1 MADEL
6 RQPSGVDEFKAAALA
21 AGFDGTRPQQLGHL
35 DRSEQRRAALTA
47 RRRSLRRRAITNGS
61 QIISWNANLWP
72 ELEIELK
79 DPWNPPHG
87 IYRCK
92 SPYGVGT
99 VLQFSSMVLTLRKDR
114 RAVTALEY
122 GLIAG
127 VIVATIMVGFTLLA
141 NDLSKEFQSI
151 GNTLTN
157 NL

>member
-1 MADEL
+1 M
-6 RQPSGVDEFKAAALA
+6 
-21 AGFDGTRPQQLGHL
+21 
-35 DRSEQRRAALTA
+35 
-47 RRRSLRRRAITNGS
+47 
-61 QIISWNANLWP
+61 
-72 ELEIELK
+72 
-79 DPWNPPHG
+79 
-87 IYRCK
+87 
-92 SPYGVGT
+92 
-99 VLQFSSMVLTLRKDR
+99 LQFSLMVLTLRKDR